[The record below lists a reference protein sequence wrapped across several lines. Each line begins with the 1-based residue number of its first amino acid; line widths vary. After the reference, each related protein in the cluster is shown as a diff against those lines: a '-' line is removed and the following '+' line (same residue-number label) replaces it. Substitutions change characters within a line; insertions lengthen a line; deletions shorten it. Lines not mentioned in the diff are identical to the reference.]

1 MSGVFQSFLSN
12 MMDSLLVIAEKS
24 AGEEFQIA
32 LWTILSQVSW
42 GNDSAEILL
51 GLWVM
56 FSLVNGHTFLEFKTF
71 VAKMTHNLL
80 RDLYIVVFPLMEINK
95 IFCEEAWNMGTPLT
109 LVDQILHTEKW
120 SL

>member
-1 MSGVFQSFLSN
+1 
-12 MMDSLLVIAEKS
+12 MMDSFLVIVEESDSEK
-24 AGEEFQIA
+24 FQIA
-32 LWTILSQVSW
+32 VWTILSQLSR
-42 GNDSAEILL
+42 GNNPAKILL
-51 GLWVM
+51 CRWVM

>member
-1 MSGVFQSFLSN
+1 
-12 MMDSLLVIAEKS
+12 MMDSFLVIVEESDSEK
-24 AGEEFQIA
+24 FQIA
-32 LWTILSQVSW
+32 VWTILSQLSR
-42 GNDSAEILL
+42 GNNPAKILL
-51 GLWVM
+51 CLWVM
-56 FSLVNGHTFLEFKTF
+56 FSLVKGHTFLEFKTF